1 MAVDRSYARLGLF
14 LVVTTAVVVAT
25 AVFFV
30 RQAQAHR
37 VIDAVTYTGGNVS
50 GLEISSPVRFR
61 GVQVGQVEE
70 LRVEPRGS
78 LIEIDFEVFLDRLT
92 VIGANVQR
100 IQLAAATGALE
111 SLRAQV
117 VSNPVTGAAYLL
129 LDAPSP
135 TASAPPIALTF
146 KPSRT
151 YVPATPTLMTKVEDR
166 LPMLMD
172 RAVATLT
179 TLEALIARAPDSL
192 DRSDRFIA
200 HLQQVIDKSDLPG
213 LSQDSRAFF
222 TTTSTQIE
230 QITANL
236 DKSLGPGGTLERFAN
251 DMRTSIETAD
261 LAATTQS
268 TREAMNRT
276 NLAAD
281 DLRRNLPVIRDSLA
295 QLRDLARLLSDQ
307 PEAVIYGTHP
317 QKATR

>member
-14 LVVTTAVVVAT
+14 LVVMTAVVVAT

-30 RQAQAHR
+30 RRAQAHR
-37 VIDAVTYTGGNVS
+37 VIEAVTYTEGNVS

-135 TASAPPIALTF
+135 TASAPIALTF

-151 YVPATPTLMTKVEDR
+151 YVPATPTLMAKVEDR
-166 LPMLMD
+166 LPLLLD
-172 RAVATLT
+172 RTAATLK
-179 TLEALIARAPDSL
+179 TLGDVIARAPDSL
-192 DRSDRFIA
+192 ERADRFFA
-200 HLQQVIDKSDLPG
+200 HLEQVIDKSDLPG
-213 LSQDSRAFF
+213 LSRDSRAFF
-222 TTTSTQIE
+222 TTTSAQIE
-230 QITANL
+230 QMASNL
-236 DKSLGPGGTLERFAN
+236 DKSLGPGGTLERFAD

>member
-30 RQAQAHR
+30 RRAQAHR

-61 GVQVGQVEE
+61 GVQVGAVEE

-78 LIEIDFEVFLDRLT
+78 LIEIDFEVFLDRLAN
-92 VIGANVQR
+92 IGANVER
-100 IQLAAATGALE
+100 IQTAAATGVLE
-111 SLRAQV
+111 TLRAQV
-117 VSNPVTGAAYLL
+117 VSNPVTGASYLL
-129 LDAPSP
+129 LDAPGP
-135 TASAPPIALTF
+135 AASAPIALTF

-151 YVPATPTLMTKVEDR
+151 YVPAMPTMMAKVEDR

-317 QKATR
+317 QKAKR